1 MVQPFYQHCL
11 LFSKNH
17 KTSIF
22 TKFILFFFALD
33 TGEVETED
41 LLGSWIDEGLGLSS
55 SHHKHHHT
63 ANVSK
68 RNKLSR
74 KPIRTLDGRR
84 VRRTTKDPV
93 LVKNSGNPSLEKEK
107 IDLETNKITSA
118 SDLTGK
124 SRSVFGESNIPEGS
138 GNRVKRDMTSSREHF
153 ESMYRKC
160 NASKIFEVRQ
170 NSLATLTISTNNK
183 QFRGFERVRV
193 DQIKVFLHGIRTD
206 NGFVQ
211 VKIRSGS
218 FMHDKI
224 NNKKQNYVAQ
234 RWEKDFR
241 YSIDEVSAVESTKK
255 FPAKIEADT
264 YHNRNSMD
272 FQPTPFTTWIIS
284 VSSELNPGL
293 DLSGLTSI
301 EMLFSGSLIPSL
313 TSEIQKQT
321 NFFDRINKHQGNSS
335 SSNFST
341 KTPQQQHQQQGREQK
356 QQKQKP
362 VITSDNEVDSS
373 AKKMKISSRKR
384 KKNSSKNKQKHRK
397 GSQRKLNK
405 KHKNTNNNSNNNK
418 NNNNK
423 KTLSIKHLNTSLVD
437 SIQSHI
443 KKFAKVVFNST
454 GEGFINKPTK
464 QIEKIEKEKK
474 KPFITWYE

>member
-1 MVQPFYQHCL
+1 M
-11 LFSKNH
+11 
-17 KTSIF
+17 TE
-22 TKFILFFFALD
+22 
-33 TGEVETED
+33 EVETED

-55 SHHKHHHT
+55 PHHKHHHT
-63 ANVSK
+63 VSDVAK
-68 RNKLSR
+68 RNKLSH

-84 VRRTTKDPV
+84 VRRKTTKDPV
-93 LVKNSGNPSLEKEK
+93 QVKYSGKIPDFEEDK
-107 IDLETNKITSA
+107 IDLLTNTITG
-118 SDLTGK
+118 SDLTAEK
-124 SRSVFGESNIPEGS
+124 SSFVFGESTIPDKL
-138 GNRVKRDMTSSREHF
+138 GNRVKRYLVNQDTASSREHF

-193 DQIKVFLHGIRTD
+193 DQIKVFLHGIKTD

-211 VKIRSGS
+211 VRIRSGS
-218 FMHDKI
+218 FMHDKVR
-224 NNKKQNYVAQ
+224 NKKKNYVAQ

-241 YSIDEVSAVESTKK
+241 YNIDDVSTVEPTKK

-301 EMLFSGSLIPSL
+301 EMLFSGSLISSL

-321 NFFDRINKHQGNSS
+321 NFFDRLTKHKANSTS
-335 SSNFST
+335 TTYST
-341 KTPQQQHQQQGREQK
+341 KTLKQQQDQGQK

-362 VITSDNEVDSS
+362 VITSNTNEIDAS
-373 AKKMKISSRKR
+373 AKKMKISTRKR
-384 KKNSSKNKQKHRK
+384 KNNSQKNKQKHRK
-397 GSQRKLNK
+397 GSQSKLK
-405 KHKNTNNNSNNNK
+405 KKPKNNINNNK
-418 NNNNK
+418 NKNNNSK
-423 KTLSIKHLNTSLVD
+423 KILTSKFVKTSLVD